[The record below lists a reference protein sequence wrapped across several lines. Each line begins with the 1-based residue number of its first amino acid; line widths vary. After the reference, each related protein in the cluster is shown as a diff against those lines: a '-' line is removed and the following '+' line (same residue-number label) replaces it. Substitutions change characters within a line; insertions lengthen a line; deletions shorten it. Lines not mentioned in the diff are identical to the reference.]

1 MIDLFTRYGTLAGWQ
16 WLALLSIPPLIVLL
30 YFLKLKRQPIEVP
43 STYLWHKTL
52 EDLHVNSLWQ
62 RLRQNLL
69 LFLQL
74 LLLLLAILT
83 LLRPSWEGSK
93 LSENRY
99 IFLIDTSASMNSS
112 DVKPTRLEAAKQE
125 LIQRIDQK
133 LATGSLAMIISFS
146 DRAIVEQPYTDNR
159 ALLRRRIQNIK
170 PTNRTTKIEEALKVA
185 AGLANP
191 GRIGTEDQD
200 VAAAD
205 AKPATIM
212 VFSDGGLSTIP
223 DFSMGNLTPIYH
235 PIGDETAENIAIVAF
250 DTAQSPEKPDEL
262 QVFARLQNFGS
273 EDRTVTVN
281 LINGDSDELLDAAQV
296 DVPVNGIG
304 GVEFIIGAIDSGAL
318 ELSIEEQDD
327 LEIDN
332 IAYTAINPNRRA
344 RVLLVSP
351 RNDALETVLQTQ
363 FAQKL
368 AVVDM
373 LSSED
378 LDRDEYKKKA
388 ESGSYDLIIYDQ
400 CRPQEMPQSNSY
412 FIGLLPP
419 DARWS
424 AEEPRDL
431 PQIIDVDQSHP
442 LMRFVELGNVKYIV
456 EGTPL
461 TIPPGGS
468 MLIDSHLGV
477 LMAIAPREGFEDLV
491 QSFEIVGTNEAGES
505 YANTDW
511 PIRTSFPIFIGNVL
525 TYLGGAEQEESLIS
539 EKPGQPVTLRTNLP
553 VKEIDVLAPDQRKT
567 TIQRSGQNTF
577 IYGNTDEIGIYEVT
591 EGDAEANSQRFSVN
605 LFDTIESDIRPR
617 EELNTGSEMILGAQS
632 WETTRREAWK
642 WLLLAGLIVLLIEW
656 YIYNRR
662 VYV

>member
-1 MIDLFTRYGTLAGWQ
+1 MIDLFARYGTLAGWQ
-16 WLALLSIPPLIVLL
+16 WLTLLSIPPLIVML

-74 LLLLLAILT
+74 LLILLTILT

-93 LSENRY
+93 LSEDRY
-99 IFLIDTSASMNSS
+99 IFLIDTSASMSSS
-112 DVKPTRLEAAKQE
+112 DVKPTRLEAAKEE
-125 LIQRIDQK
+125 LMDQIDQE
-133 LATGSLAMIISFS
+133 LATGSLAMVISFS

-170 PTNRTTKIEEALKVA
+170 PTNRTTQIEEALKVA

-205 AKPATIM
+205 AKPATVM
-212 VFSDGGLSTIP
+212 VFSDGGLGTIP
-223 DFSMGNLTPIYH
+223 NFSMGNLNPVYR
-235 PIGDETAENIAIVAF
+235 PIGKETAKNIAIVAF
-250 DTAQSPEKPDEL
+250 DTAQSPTRPDEL

-273 EDRTVTVN
+273 EDSSVTVN
-281 LINGDSDELLDAAQV
+281 LINGDSNELLDAAQV
-296 DVPVNGIG
+296 NVPVDGIG
-304 GVEFIIGAIDSGAL
+304 GIEFIIGAIDSGAL
-318 ELSIEEQDD
+318 KLSIEEQDD
-327 LEIDN
+327 LKIDN

-344 RVLLVSP
+344 RVLVISP
-351 RNDALETVLQTQ
+351 RNDALETVLQTR
-363 FAQKL
+363 FAQQL
-368 AVVDM
+368 AVVEM
-373 LSSED
+373 LSSDE

-400 CRPQEMPQSNSY
+400 CSPQEMPQSNTY
-412 FIGLLPP
+412 FIGSLPP
-419 DARWS
+419 DSRWS
-424 AEEPRDL
+424 AEEPSDL

-461 TIPPGGS
+461 TIPAGGS

-525 TYLGGAEQEESLIS
+525 TYLGDAEQEESLVS
-539 EKPGQPVTLRTNLP
+539 EKPGTPVTLRTNLP
-553 VKEIDVLAPDQRKT
+553 VKEINVLAPDQRNT

-577 IYGNTDEIGIYEVT
+577 IYGNTDELGIYEVT
-591 EGDAEANSQRFSVN
+591 EGDAEASNQRFSVN
-605 LFDTIESDIRPR
+605 LFDTIESDILPR
-617 EELNTGSEMILGAQS
+617 NELNTGSEMVPPAQS

-642 WLLLAGLIVLLIEW
+642 WLLVAALIVLLIEW